1 MFRPYFPCGRILIT
15 FMTHNFGSFGISP
28 PSQLIRGGY
37 MLLTLALLTVA
48 FATSSVAQTGGGHML
63 FGDFKV
69 DESQV
74 SGRKPLTFDIILY
87 ESGGRLVSRQTVV
100 NNSRY
105 RFLDVANGD
114 YDLVVEVESNEVVR
128 IRLML
133 NEPFRTDIRK
143 DVELE
148 WRDTFPA
155 KKLTKPGAAAEAYER
170 TSTNKKRFA
179 KAEQAMDVKN
189 YPQAITLLHQ
199 ILSEDNKDYQCWSEL
214 GTAYLIQKDLG
225 QSEDAYLR
233 ATEAN
238 PTFFL
243 AFLNL
248 GKVRMAEKKFE
259 SAVEPLGQA
268 VKLKPESPEANYLLG
283 ETYLQIKRGS
293 KAVTYLYAALKLDP
307 IGRAEAHLRLAA
319 LYNGAGMKDKAAA
332 EYEEFLKK
340 KPDYP
345 DRKKLE
351 QYITQNKKQ

>member
-1 MFRPYFPCGRILIT
+1 
-15 FMTHNFGSFGISP
+15 MTLNFGSIRISP
-28 PSQLIRGGY
+28 PGLMIRGGY
-37 MLLTLALLTVA
+37 MLLTLTVLTVA

-74 SGRKPLTFDIILY
+74 SGRKPLTFDLILY

-128 IRLML
+128 IRIML

-143 DVELE
+143 DIELE
-148 WRDTFPA
+148 WRDPFA
-155 KKLTKPGAAAEAYER
+155 SKKPIKPGAAAESYQR

-179 KAEQAMDVKN
+179 KAEQAMDVKD
-189 YPQAITLLHQ
+189 YPQAIILLHQ

-238 PTFFL
+238 PQFVL

-248 GKVRMAEKKFE
+248 GKVRMAQKKFE
-259 SAVEPLGQA
+259 AAVEPLSQA
-268 VKLKPESPEANYLLG
+268 FKIKPESADVNYFLG
-283 ETYLQIKRGS
+283 EAYLQIKKGS
-293 KAVTYLYAALKLDP
+293 KAVVYLYEAIRLDP
-307 IGRAEAHLRLAA
+307 IGKAEAHLRLAT
-319 LYNGAGMKDKAAA
+319 LYHGAGMKEKAVA
-332 EYEEFLKK
+332 EYEAFLKK

-351 QYITQNKKQ
+351 QYIIQNKKQ